1 MAQPSHNFDY
11 TIATPGECDP
21 AGLARKARFYRAQI
35 WLAAVVGMLTLS
47 WVLYASPRQEV
58 LLKSIQAQTIAAY
71 DEIVTGEV
79 CEMSNGK
86 SLHAGKACC
95 NEKFFKAGCSTNGKR
110 NSAKDV
116 ITCLIRRGATKLQ
129 AALS

>member
-1 MAQPSHNFDY
+1 MAQLTHNFDY
-11 TIATPGECDP
+11 AAAAPGK
-21 AGLARKARFYRAQI
+21 GLARQAQFYRVQI
-35 WLAAVVGMLTLS
+35 WLAAVVGVLTLS

-58 LLKSIQAQTIAAY
+58 LLKSIQAQTIAVY
-71 DEIVTGEV
+71 DEIVAGEV

-86 SLHAGKACC
+86 SLRTGKACC
-95 NEKFFKAGCSTNGKR
+95 EGKIFKAGCRAERKL

-116 ITCLIRRGATKLQ
+116 ITCLLRQGTTKLQ